1 MTSSSEIASSFNTY
15 FSSIGRELANKIT
28 ASHRN
33 YCEYLKAPIPQSIF
47 LSDVTSDEI
56 IQLSRQLKQSHSPG
70 LDQIDPGLAKISIP
84 VIAHLLDSLINCSF
98 KSGIFPDP
106 LKIAKVIPLHK
117 SDSKESIR
125 NYRPISILPYFSKF
139 FEKAMYHR
147 SISFLD
153 KFSVIGENQFG
164 FRQNHSTYMPISILH
179 SKISDALD
187 RGQVAISVFLDLA
200 KAFDTVNHEILL
212 DKLSHYGIRGKCL
225 DWYRSYLHHRS
236 QLVSF
241 NSCYSSAKLVT
252 LGVPQGSV
260 LGPLLFLIYVNDLC
274 NSSEIL
280 DFLLF
285 ADDTTIFM
293 SASNILTL
301 NNIMNSERDKV
312 ADWCNANFLSLNV
325 KKTVYMVF
333 HGVRKKLCLDNLSIS
348 IAGTP
353 LTRVASSKFLGVV
366 IDDHLSFKSH
376 INHIVKKISSN
387 IGLISR
393 IRRYIT
399 SKIAITL
406 YYSFIY
412 PYLNDCNLI
421 WASNYAVNL
430 RPLFILQKKFLRVA
444 LCLPYNSHTD
454 IIFKKFKLLKVHQMN
469 LFHAGIFM
477 YKLDH
482 HMLPASFGCMFSKVS
497 SFHSYNIRSSRDY
510 RTAFA
515 KSNVKRRSII
525 CLGPTV
531 YSMIPVHISGKSN
544 IYSFKRLYKQFLI
557 ESP

>member
-1 MTSSSEIASSFNTY
+1 MKST
-15 FSSIGRELANKIT
+15 LAGLL
-28 ASHRN
+28 
-33 YCEYLKAPIPQSIF
+33 CIF
-47 LSDVTSDEI
+47 KL
-56 IQLSRQLKQSHSPG
+56 
-70 LDQIDPGLAKISIP
+70 IS
-84 VIAHLLDSLINCSF
+84 VRFVL
-98 KSGIFPDP
+98 
-106 LKIAKVIPLHK
+106 
-117 SDSKESIR
+117 R

-164 FRQNHSTYMPISILH
+164 FRQNHSTYIPISILH
-179 SKISDALD
+179 SKICDALD

-252 LGVPQGSV
+252 FGVPQGSV

-301 NNIMNSERDKV
+301 NNIMNSELDKV

-325 KKTVYMVF
+325 KK
-333 HGVRKKLCLDNLSIS
+333 I
-348 IAGTP
+348 
-353 LTRVASSKFLGVV
+353 
-366 IDDHLSFKSH
+366 DHLSFKSH
-376 INHIVKKISSN
+376 INHIVEKISSN

-412 PYLNDCNLI
+412 PYLNYCNLI

-430 RPLFILQKKFLRVA
+430 RPLLILQKKFLRVA

-531 YSMIPVHISGKSN
+531 YSMIPVHISGQSN